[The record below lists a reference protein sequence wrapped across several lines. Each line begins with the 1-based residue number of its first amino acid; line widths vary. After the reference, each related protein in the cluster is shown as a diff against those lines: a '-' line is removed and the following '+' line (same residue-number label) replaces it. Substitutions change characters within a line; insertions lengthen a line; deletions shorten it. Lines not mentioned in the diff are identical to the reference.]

1 MGLAVIRLM
10 ERIIAFITGV
20 AAWPGRRRNRTGS
33 AGRSIATERVRRQR
47 ELARSQGQAG
57 HNLTV
62 QTTIDMARTQTWT
75 GGG

>member
-1 MGLAVIRLM
+1 MRLGSVLISIRQL
-10 ERIIAFITGV
+10 
-20 AAWPGRRRNRTGS
+20 
-33 AGRSIATERVRRQR
+33 AGRSRRLKGGGFHVDTELMRHRR
-47 ELARSQGQAG
+47 ELARSENQAG

>member
-1 MGLAVIRLM
+1 MMRIFVTALRAIFRRARRLAGGGAEVDTAHSRH
-10 ERIIAFITGV
+10 
-20 AAWPGRRRNRTGS
+20 
-33 AGRSIATERVRRQR
+33 QR
-47 ELARSQGQAG
+47 ELARSEGQAG

>member
-1 MGLAVIRLM
+1 M
-10 ERIIAFITGV
+10 ERLPNVIFRFIARYI
-20 AAWPGRRRNRTGS
+20 RRRRMLEDGLHIN
-33 AGRSIATERVRRQR
+33 TERTRRQR
-47 ELARSQGQAG
+47 ELACSQNQAG

>member
-1 MGLAVIRLM
+1 MQWLVSVIR
-10 ERIIAFITGV
+10 RF
-20 AAWPGRRRNRTGS
+20 RNRGI
-33 AGRSIATERVRRQR
+33 GRPCSSENGLHVDTEQMRHRR

>member
-1 MGLAVIRLM
+1 MELLTRTLGWMVVISGKL
-10 ERIIAFITGV
+10 
-20 AAWPGRRRNRTGS
+20 WSRRR
-33 AGRSIATERVRRQR
+33 GRLQVDTEMMRRRR
-47 ELARSQGQAG
+47 ELARSENQAG

>member
-1 MGLAVIRLM
+1 MQWLGSVIR
-10 ERIIAFITGV
+10 RF
-20 AAWPGRRRNRTGS
+20 RNRGI
-33 AGRSIATERVRRQR
+33 GRPRSPEDGLHVDTEQARFQR

>member
-1 MGLAVIRLM
+1 MRLARALIRI
-10 ERIIAFITGV
+10 RQW
-20 AAWPGRRRNRTGS
+20 AARSRRL
-33 AGRSIATERVRRQR
+33 AGGGPDVDTEQTRHQR
-47 ELARSQGQAG
+47 ELARSENQAG

>member
-1 MGLAVIRLM
+1 MRLESALVRVRQWVGRSPRLAGGGPDVDT
-10 ERIIAFITGV
+10 EQT
-20 AAWPGRRRNRTGS
+20 RRR
-33 AGRSIATERVRRQR
+33 R
-47 ELARSQGQAG
+47 ELARSENQAG

>member
-1 MGLAVIRLM
+1 M
-10 ERIIAFITGV
+10 ERIIAFIAGV
-20 AAWPGRRRNRTGS
+20 AGWRAGRRNRAAS

>member
-1 MGLAVIRLM
+1 MQLLTALLRRLALRQQTP
-10 ERIIAFITGV
+10 ERALQV
-20 AAWPGRRRNRTGS
+20 D
-33 AGRSIATERVRRQR
+33 TERSRRQR
-47 ELARSQGQAG
+47 ELARSENQAG

>member
-1 MGLAVIRLM
+1 MRLERALVRIRQW
-10 ERIIAFITGV
+10 V
-20 AAWPGRRRNRTGS
+20 
-33 AGRSIATERVRRQR
+33 GRSRRLAGGGPHIDSEQMRRQR
-47 ELARSQGQAG
+47 ELARSENQAG

>member
-1 MGLAVIRLM
+1 MALIM
-10 ERIIAFITGV
+10 CITNRMFAIVGKL
-20 AAWPGRRRNRTGS
+20 WRRRRDDLHVD
-33 AGRSIATERVRRQR
+33 TELMRRRR
-47 ELARSQGQAG
+47 ELARSENQAG

>member
-1 MGLAVIRLM
+1 MMRIFVIAARV
-10 ERIIAFITGV
+10 IA
-20 AAWPGRRRNRTGS
+20 R
-33 AGRSIATERVRRQR
+33 RVRRLAGGGAEVDTTHSRHQR

>member
-1 MGLAVIRLM
+1 MKWIIGVIRRARLRKAVM
-10 ERIIAFITGV
+10 PDDNTLQIDTAR
-20 AAWPGRRRNRTGS
+20 GRQ
-33 AGRSIATERVRRQR
+33 QR

>member
-1 MGLAVIRLM
+1 MM
-10 ERIIAFITGV
+10 RIFV
-20 AAWPGRRRNRTGS
+20 AAIRAIVKRARRLAEGGAEVDTAHSRHR
-33 AGRSIATERVRRQR
+33 R

>member
-1 MGLAVIRLM
+1 MELLTRTLARVMVISGKL
-10 ERIIAFITGV
+10 
-20 AAWPGRRRNRTGS
+20 WSRRR
-33 AGRSIATERVRRQR
+33 GRLQVDTEMMRRRR
-47 ELARSQGQAG
+47 ELARSENQAG

>member
-1 MGLAVIRLM
+1 MRLQSM
-10 ERIIAFITGV
+10 LKRVGEVVDRFRRI
-20 AAWPGRRRNRTGS
+20 P
-33 AGRSIATERVRRQR
+33 RSLLQVDTEQTRRQR
-47 ELARSQGQAG
+47 ELARSENQAG

>member
-1 MGLAVIRLM
+1 MTRLGLMLGYIRDLV
-10 ERIIAFITGV
+10 R
-20 AAWPGRRRNRTGS
+20 RTGKLPEDPLHVD
-33 AGRSIATERVRRQR
+33 TELMRHRR
-47 ELARSQGQAG
+47 ELARSQGQSG

>member
-1 MGLAVIRLM
+1 MSWLAT
-10 ERIIAFITGV
+10 F
-20 AAWPGRRRNRTGS
+20 
-33 AGRSIATERVRRQR
+33 VRRISRRHQHAENGLHVDTEQMRHRR
-47 ELARSQGQAG
+47 ELARSENQAG

>member
-1 MGLAVIRLM
+1 ML
-10 ERIIAFITGV
+10 
-20 AAWPGRRRNRTGS
+20 S
-33 AGRSIATERVRRQR
+33 AMKNPIGFVRRLVAQATGDAPQVDSERSRHRR
-47 ELARSQGQAG
+47 ELARSENQAG

>member
-1 MGLAVIRLM
+1 MKPILHNMRRL
-10 ERIIAFITGV
+10 RFHHIARARLLSNQPHIDTEQT
-20 AAWPGRRRNRTGS
+20 RRR
-33 AGRSIATERVRRQR
+33 R
-47 ELARSQGQAG
+47 ELARSENQAG

>member
-1 MGLAVIRLM
+1 MNWRAAFSRRL
-10 ERIIAFITGV
+10 RAG
-20 AAWPGRRRNRTGS
+20 WRRLLGDDS
-33 AGRSIATERVRRQR
+33 HIETERMRHRR

>member
-1 MGLAVIRLM
+1 MTWLT
-10 ERIIAFITGV
+10 RIL
-20 AAWPGRRRNRTGS
+20 GRVRNRVGGRSRS
-33 AGRSIATERVRRQR
+33 AGGDDLHVATELMRHRR
-47 ELARSQGQAG
+47 ELARSENQAG

>member
-1 MGLAVIRLM
+1 MLLERALVRIRQ
-10 ERIIAFITGV
+10 
-20 AAWPGRRRNRTGS
+20 W
-33 AGRSIATERVRRQR
+33 AGRSQRLAGGGPDIDTEQTRRQR
-47 ELARSQGQAG
+47 ELARSENQAG

>member
-1 MGLAVIRLM
+1 MPWLTALIR
-10 ERIIAFITGV
+10 RIS
-20 AAWPGRRRNRTGS
+20 RRRQFPEG
-33 AGRSIATERVRRQR
+33 ALHVDTEQMRRRR
-47 ELARSQGQAG
+47 ELARSENQAG

>member
-1 MGLAVIRLM
+1 MRIFVTVVRVIARRARSLAGGGAEVDTAHSRH
-10 ERIIAFITGV
+10 R
-20 AAWPGRRRNRTGS
+20 
-33 AGRSIATERVRRQR
+33 R
-47 ELARSQGQAG
+47 ELARSEGQAG

>member
-1 MGLAVIRLM
+1 MQRLTALLQRLAVRK
-10 ERIIAFITGV
+10 
-20 AAWPGRRRNRTGS
+20 RTPE
-33 AGRSIATERVRRQR
+33 ADLHVDTERTRHRR
-47 ELARSQGQAG
+47 ELARSENQAG

>member
-1 MGLAVIRLM
+1 MMSIANLVRLARSVIL
-10 ERIIAFITGV
+10 
-20 AAWPGRRRNRTGS
+20 RRRRTPEDGLH
-33 AGRSIATERVRRQR
+33 IDTERMRHRR

>member
-1 MGLAVIRLM
+1 MQWLV
-10 ERIIAFITGV
+10 RIIRRIRGRGGK
-20 AAWPGRRRNRTGS
+20 AARPADS
-33 AGRSIATERVRRQR
+33 LHIDTELARHQR

>member
-1 MGLAVIRLM
+1 MQLLTALLRRLVV
-10 ERIIAFITGV
+10 RQQT
-20 AAWPGRRRNRTGS
+20 
-33 AGRSIATERVRRQR
+33 TEGALHVDTEQTRRQR
-47 ELARSQGQAG
+47 ELARSENQAG